1 MAFAPRDDVEVAK
14 AAVCEEAG
22 DLFAPEAREAITRAC
37 AGYLGPR
44 KLTAIELL
52 YNPRHQSDLMNSGT
66 SAMQAV
72 QKAASWQ
79 VRGMS
84 VPVSERIRR
93 LWEIVDEAKLQMAER
108 VEAAAPE
115 ALSNDNAAHLLT
127 QGLDEEDGAFQFRTL
142 CSLAAGLAEKKTWA
156 AKIETLLTAG
166 ASASGPEAIACIDQF
181 LAEALRTPEA
191 LTDVLGKFETA
202 GDGVIALL
210 ALVAESAGPRD
221 HPPKAPLG
229 QPFYA
234 LMTRAPMEAT
244 RAALAGHIVRLV
256 VGSEKMTNKSLSDE
270 IVFVVDLRET
280 LIFDGELIGGE
291 AVQEALERR
300 LSRSLSDQ
308 TIDILMQG
316 TKSPG
321 ERVLRAV
328 ALHRKVFG
336 EAARDYL
343 EKYVVELM
351 GQPKIET
358 KLVPEGLSVR
368 QQIKSLGSLH
378 RALVGSS
385 IAERSKERMAIQV
398 EQAQTALL
406 DKTRLLEKLND
417 GTGSAAER
425 LMRVVDLCREGAF
438 TDGANVTRARSAAQK
453 LMKRPD
459 FLDSYL
465 DGAEQKGERASR
477 LRDLQRKLAEARIV

>member
-1 MAFAPRDDVEVAK
+1 MAFTPREDVDIAK
-14 AAVCEEAG
+14 ASVCEEPA
-22 DLFAPEAREAITRAC
+22 DLFTADARETLSRAC
-37 AGYLGPR
+37 STYLGPR
-44 KLTAIELL
+44 KLTAMELL
-52 YNPRHQSDLMNSGT
+52 YCPRHQGDLMNSGT

-79 VRGMS
+79 VRGTS

-93 LWEIVDEAKLQMAER
+93 LWDIVDETRADMAER
-108 VEAAAPE
+108 VEALAPE
-115 ALSNDNAAHLLT
+115 ALSEDNAGRLLT
-127 QGLDEEDGAFQFRTL
+127 QGLDEDDAAFEFRVQ
-142 CSLAAGLAEKKTWA
+142 CSLAAGLAEKQGWVD
-156 AKIETLLTAG
+156 KIRTLLKAG
-166 ASASGPEAIACIDQF
+166 ESASGPEPVACIDRF
-181 LAEALRTPEA
+181 LAETVKTPDALKAVIGEF
-191 LTDVLGKFETA
+191 DTA
-202 GDGVIALL
+202 GDGVVALL
-210 ALVAESAGPRD
+210 GLVADTAEAKD
-221 HPPKAPLG
+221 APPKAALG
-229 QPFYA
+229 GPFYQLLA
-234 LMTRAPMEAT
+234 RAPMPET

-256 VGSEKMTNKSLSDE
+256 TGPEKMTNKSLADE

-280 LIFDGELIGGE
+280 LILDGELIGGE
-291 AVQEALERR
+291 VSQEALERR

-308 TIDILMQG
+308 TIDMLMQG
-316 TKSPG
+316 TKSAG

-328 ALHRKVFG
+328 SLHKKVFG
-336 EAARDYL
+336 TAARDYL
-343 EKYVVELM
+343 ERYVAELM
-351 GQPKIET
+351 SQPQIET

-368 QQIKSLGSLH
+368 QQIKGLGGLF
-378 RALVGSS
+378 RALKGSTLGDR
-385 IAERSKERMAIQV
+385 AKDRMARQV

-438 TDGANVTRARSAAQK
+438 TDGDNANRARSAAQQ

-465 DGAEQKGERASR
+465 HGAEQKGERASR